1 MIKIVY
7 GNEPYLI
14 EQIKSSLG
22 KSLKNPDMNRLKA
35 QAFSDEVYDFLTTY
49 PILDDK
55 RVVLLDIDT
64 LSVLDNALFK
74 SYLDKPSAFSDLLIE
89 VRNYD
94 ARMKLANELKKQGL
108 VKKCNKLENKEDLE
122 VSILKIIAGLGGRIT
137 VDAYNELIQRE
148 NYLESDVNLF
158 NILNDLKGILSIS
171 RDITKEL
178 VLAYV
183 KDHAVEEPFSISK
196 LLLRKDIAGL
206 RRQINLISSDN
217 AIQIISLLLREYRI
231 AWKVQMGLPV
241 SAKYVS
247 MKSLSHAKV
256 WCGLAICQ
264 NAVDSIK
271 KGALPSDQALQI
283 TLLKLLHE
291 AV

>member
-241 SAKYVS
+241 SARYVS

-271 KGALPSDQALQI
+271 KGSLPSDQALQI